1 MCILDNATC
10 CMACYVAHFT
20 KCWEWR
26 VQLIPL
32 SLFAL
37 NTTCTSFFNFVAIRF
52 GLSARPG
59 MVKSINQNT
68 NIEKGAVV
76 ILLIC
81 TYMIK
86 NTLRN
91 IAYKYPPIYLLFP
104 SLARSYDMEH
114 ITQGG
119 NSAQVLAVLNLLNF
133 CSLTTNNYRRNCEL

>member
-1 MCILDNATC
+1 
-10 CMACYVAHFT
+10 
-20 KCWEWR
+20 
-26 VQLIPL
+26 
-32 SLFAL
+32 
-37 NTTCTSFFNFVAIRF
+37 VAIRF
-52 GLSARPG
+52 DLSAIPG

-76 ILLIC
+76 MLLIC

-104 SLARSYDMEH
+104 SLAMSHDMEH

-133 CSLTTNNYRRNCEL
+133 CSLTTNNYRRNCELKKSRIAKE

>member
-1 MCILDNATC
+1 
-10 CMACYVAHFT
+10 
-20 KCWEWR
+20 
-26 VQLIPL
+26 
-32 SLFAL
+32 
-37 NTTCTSFFNFVAIRF
+37 
-52 GLSARPG
+52 

-81 TYMIK
+81 TYTIK

-104 SLARSYDMEH
+104 SVARSYDMEH

-119 NSAQVLAVLNLLNF
+119 NSAQVLAVLNLILDTVEKLQENR
-133 CSLTTNNYRRNCEL
+133 SGALTCLL